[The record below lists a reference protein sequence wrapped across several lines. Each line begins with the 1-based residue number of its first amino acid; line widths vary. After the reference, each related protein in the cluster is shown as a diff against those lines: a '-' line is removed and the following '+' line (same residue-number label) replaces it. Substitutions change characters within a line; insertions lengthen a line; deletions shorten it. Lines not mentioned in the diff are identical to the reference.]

1 LDGLRQDSFSGPP
14 QCGPLKFRSRGVV
27 IFTVNPEA
35 LSPLQLCPRAVE
47 HRSKDFGR
55 LYPELR
61 REQQGKPAR
70 DSAARH
76 SLRGLSPHDP
86 EAVLRFGESEKAR
99 IRQVE
104 HDIRTL
110 GQRAREYHKAANP
123 EYVEAPTPALPTRM
137 VARPR
142 ARGAGRP
149 AARRRSTS
157 RSTRAGPSDD
167 DREPEPPRRRPLGP
181 RYEWRVWAE
190 RRSRALDALVRTDQL
205 AHEREQLAFDVE
217 AAA

>member
-1 LDGLRQDSFSGPP
+1 MSSCRRAPVKGLWPSLSRASPRAARQARSGLSGSAFTSRPVAA
-14 QCGPLKFRSRGVV
+14 RSRGG
-27 IFTVNPEA
+27 T
-35 LSPLQLCPRAVE
+35 PLRGVGE
-47 HRSKDFGR
+47 SSHTTG
-55 LYPELR
+55 
-61 REQQGKPAR
+61 G
-70 DSAARH
+70 ARH
-76 SLRGLSPHDP
+76 TYS
-86 EAVLRFGESEKAR
+86 
-99 IRQVE
+99 
-104 HDIRTL
+104 
-110 GQRAREYHKAANP
+110 RAASAGVPRSSQPGVRRSSY
-123 EYVEAPTPALPTRM
+123 TRSSTRM